1 MGGMDMHA
9 GHIIAMCALA
19 GLIVGAQ
26 AAAEGL
32 PLVKNG
38 KSDYTIVLS
47 KEASP
52 SEEHAAEELQN
63 FLFEISGAKLPIE
76 IEGDTVPARMIVLG
90 DGETRRLRGTPI
102 DIRALGDEGY
112 TIRTFGPDL
121 IIVGGRLRGT
131 MYGVYTFLEKVLG
144 CRWYSPTVSYI
155 PKQRTIILPRL
166 DITETPSFEYREPF
180 YSGAF
185 DADWAARNKCNGNH
199 AKLDD
204 TRGGKVSYGRFVH
217 TFAELIPPAKYFKD
231 HPEYFS
237 LVDGK
242 RQDGYAQICMTNPE
256 VLKIATDGVMK
267 WIADD
272 PKATIF
278 SVSQNDT
285 YKNCQCDACRAV
297 DAEEGSPS
305 GLMLRF
311 VNAIADEVA
320 KKHPNVL
327 IDTLAYQWTEKPPK
341 ITKPRPNV
349 RVRLCPISNCQHHPY
364 ERCEQNAGFMDNIRN
379 WSNITDCLYIWH
391 YNTVFPNYLLPLP
404 DLDELKA
411 DVPMYKRFG
420 VKGMFMQ
427 GTYNAGWGPDGGAGF
442 MDDLKAYML
451 AKTLWDEGADVNL
464 VIADFL
470 VGFYGKAAEPIHDW
484 LKAMHKKV
492 RDENLH
498 GNIWANEGAG
508 HLSPEI
514 LAKGEE
520 CFDRA
525 EKLAENPGVLAR
537 VKHARL
543 SLEYVK
549 VMREAKRAGEKG
561 TPEEKAAALGW
572 LTDFRDRCK
581 ADGITQWSEWQPMD
595 ANFDALAAPLR
606 K

>member
-1 MGGMDMHA
+1 MQIGYILA
-9 GHIIAMCALA
+9 LCAVLA
-19 GLIVGAQ
+19 TLVGTQ
-26 AAAEGL
+26 SDAAGL
-32 PLVKNG
+32 PLVTDG

-47 KEASP
+47 KDASP
-52 SEEHAAEELQN
+52 SEKHAAEELQH
-63 FLFEISGAKLPIE
+63 FLFEISGAKLPIQV
-76 IEGDTVPARMIVLG
+76 EGGKVPARMIVLG
-90 DGETRRLRGTPI
+90 DGETRRLRGTQI
-102 DIRALGDEGY
+102 DVKALGDEGY

-144 CRWYSPTVSYI
+144 CRWYTPSVSYI
-155 PKQRTIILPRL
+155 PKKPTVILPTL

-180 YSGAF
+180 YSGAH
-185 DADWAARNKCNGNH
+185 DADWAARNKCNGNSTT
-199 AKLDD
+199 LDD
-204 TRGGKVSYGRFVH
+204 ARGGKVIYGRFVH
-217 TFAELIPPAKYFKD
+217 TFAELIPPGKYFKD

-237 LVDGK
+237 MVDGK

-256 VLKIATDGVMK
+256 VLKIATEVVMK
-267 WIADD
+267 WIEDN

-278 SVSQNDT
+278 SVSHNDT
-285 YKNCQCDACRAV
+285 YKNCQCDECKAV

-305 GLMLRF
+305 GLLLRF
-311 VNAIADEVA
+311 VNSIADEVA

-349 RVRLCPISNCQHHPY
+349 RVRLCPISNCKHHPY
-364 ERCEQNAGFMDNIRN
+364 EQCEQCVGFMDNITN
-379 WSNITDCLYIWH
+379 WSEITDCLYIWH

-420 VKGMFMQ
+420 IKGMFMQ
-427 GTYNAGWGPDGGAGF
+427 GTYNAGWGPNGGAGF
-442 MDDLKAYML
+442 MDDLKAYLL
-451 AKTLWDEGADVNL
+451 AKTLWDTGADANL
-464 VIADFL
+464 IIADFM
-470 VGFYGKAAEPIHDW
+470 VGFYGKAAPPIQEW
-484 LKAMHKKV
+484 LQAMHKKV
-492 RDENLH
+492 RDERIH
-498 GNIWANEGAG
+498 SGIWADENAT
-508 HLSPEI
+508 HLGGDIIP
-514 LAKGEE
+514 KGEE

-525 EKLAENPGVLAR
+525 EKLAESPEVLAR

-549 VMREAKRAGEKG
+549 VMREAKRAGANG
-561 TPEEKAAALGW
+561 TPEEKAAALKW

-581 ADGITQWSEWQPMD
+581 ADGISRWSEWEPLD
-595 ANFDALAAPLR
+595 TNVERLAAPLR